1 MASKRWADL
10 EDDGDDLGLWG
21 VGLTGT
27 QAQEAEQL
35 SCAQQENEQLPCAQ
49 QEDEQALTFRPCT
62 WQEAKALYN
71 ITSKLAKPRQALIS
85 VLNGLSLEDAC
96 KVAAAA
102 RVKLP
107 NDRKLQQNTY
117 LLFHCKV
124 RGLPKPELAW

>member
-27 QAQEAEQL
+27 QAQEA
-35 SCAQQENEQLPCAQ
+35 EQLPCAQ

>member
-1 MASKRWADL
+1 MPL
-10 EDDGDDLGLWG
+10 FGC
-21 VGLTGT
+21 VPP
-27 QAQEAEQL
+27 EQGQPWFVQNAGWVPPKQGQPSEPEL
-35 SCAQQENEQLPCAQ
+35 QENEQLPCAQ

-62 WQEAKALYN
+62 WKEAKALYN

-96 KVAAAA
+96 KVAATA
-102 RVKLP
+102 RVKMP
-107 NDRKLQQNTY
+107 NDRTLQQNTY